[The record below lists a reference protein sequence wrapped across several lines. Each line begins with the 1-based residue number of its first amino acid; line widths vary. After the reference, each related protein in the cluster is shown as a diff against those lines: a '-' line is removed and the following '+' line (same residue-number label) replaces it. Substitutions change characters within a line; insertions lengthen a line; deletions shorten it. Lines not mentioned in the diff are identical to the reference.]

1 MECGFESLRFEIQ
14 PGRGGHFWCGSGD
27 VVWRRLGG
35 KVTFKPP
42 EGKKSLINVCTRLL
56 GDLAQARCGLDEVVW
71 VYELPLLLLPTI
83 HPLI

>member
-35 KVTFKPP
+35 NRI
-42 EGKKSLINVCTRLL
+42 EWNGIERRKK
-56 GDLAQARCGLDEVVW
+56 
-71 VYELPLLLLPTI
+71 
-83 HPLI
+83 

>member
-1 MECGFESLRFEIQ
+1 MTCSFEIQ
-14 PGRGGHFWCGSGD
+14 PRRGGHCWCDFGD

-35 KVTFKPP
+35 KVTLKPP
-42 EGKKSLINVCTRLL
+42 ERKESVINVSTRLL
-56 GDLAQARCGLDEVVW
+56 GDLARARYGLDEVVW